1 MEIEE
6 KKYGKISGFRKM
18 NIKVLTKTNEI
29 LYEGEVDNASEDIK
43 NLYYYKVMLG
53 NPTIFYVYEDN

>member
-18 NIKVLTKTNEI
+18 NIKVITKDNNV
-29 LYEGEVDNASEDIK
+29 LYEGAVDFASEDVK
-43 NLYYYKVMLG
+43 NLYYYKILLG
-53 NPTIFYVYEDN
+53 NPTIFYVYEDK